1 MLATFA
7 PTIASITRELEE
19 MMASSGASL
28 EIVTRH
34 VTLEDEIPVVVRDI
48 LLLRHV
54 QDAMLL
60 LGKGDGDAHDSLI
73 AAEARKLPGT
83 CSLINL

>member
-1 MLATFA
+1 MAGSLGGKIGVLATFA

-34 VTLEDEIPVVVRDI
+34 VTLEDEIPRDK
-48 LLLRHV
+48 
-54 QDAMLL
+54 MN
-60 LGKGDGDAHDSLI
+60 
-73 AAEARKLPGT
+73 
-83 CSLINL
+83 CF

>member
-1 MLATFA
+1 
-7 PTIASITRELEE
+7 
-19 MMASSGASL
+19 MASSGASL

>member
-19 MMASSGASL
+19 MMASTGASV

-34 VTLEDEIPVVVRDI
+34 ATLEDEMIVLRDI

-54 QDAMLL
+54 HDAMLL

-83 CSLINL
+83 CS

>member
-34 VTLEDEIPVVVRDI
+34 VTLEDEIVVRDI
-48 LLLRHV
+48 FLLRHV

-60 LGKGDGDAHDSLI
+60 LGKGDGDAPAVI
-73 AAEARKLPGT
+73 RG
-83 CSLINL
+83 IQ

>member
-60 LGKGDGDAHDSLI
+60 LGKGDGDAHDNLI

>member
-1 MLATFA
+1 
-7 PTIASITRELEE
+7 
-19 MMASSGASL
+19 MASSGASL

-83 CSLINL
+83 CS

>member
-1 MLATFA
+1 MAGSLGGKIGVLATFA

-34 VTLEDEIPVVVRDI
+34 VTLEDEIPRDKMNCFWVWMTVVCKFRW
-48 LLLRHV
+48 LAL
-54 QDAMLL
+54 
-60 LGKGDGDAHDSLI
+60 
-73 AAEARKLPGT
+73 AARQKAAGLVHH
-83 CSLINL
+83 L